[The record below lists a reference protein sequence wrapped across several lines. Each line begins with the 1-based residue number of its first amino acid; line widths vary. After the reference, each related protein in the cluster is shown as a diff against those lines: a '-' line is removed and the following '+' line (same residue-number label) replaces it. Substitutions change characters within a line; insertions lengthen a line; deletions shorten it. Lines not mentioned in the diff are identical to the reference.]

1 MALTNG
7 LLSIMDN
14 DDIIF
19 VITKEE
25 LQNEAIEKIGRKL
38 TDEEINI
45 AKDAYEWGLR
55 PLSIDIINN
64 TIFTEM
70 INEDRN

>member
-1 MALTNG
+1 MALTNR
-7 LLSIMDN
+7 LLSIMEN
-14 DDIIF
+14 DDIVF

-25 LQNEAIEKIGRKL
+25 LQNEAMEKIGRKL
-38 TDEEINI
+38 TDEEINV

-55 PLSIDIINN
+55 TLSIDIINN

-70 INEDRN
+70 INENRN